1 MPTISRFY
9 GITIL
14 MFFDEKHGPHFHVE
28 YGEYRAQV
36 SILDGR
42 VLAGRLPQR
51 VYRLILEWWAL
62 HREEL
67 EDNWERARREQ
78 ALKPVAPLD

>member
-9 GITIL
+9 GIAIL

-28 YGEYRAQV
+28 YGDHRAQV

-42 VLAGRLPQR
+42 LMAGRLPQR

-67 EDNWERARREQ
+67 EENWERARREEV
-78 ALKPVAPLD
+78 LETIAPLD